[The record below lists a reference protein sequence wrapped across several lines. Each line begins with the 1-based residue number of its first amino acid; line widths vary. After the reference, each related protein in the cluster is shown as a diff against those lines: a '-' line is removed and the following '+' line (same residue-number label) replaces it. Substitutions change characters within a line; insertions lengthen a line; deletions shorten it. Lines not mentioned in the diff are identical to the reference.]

1 MTEFHG
7 LSAVVSRKVMVK
19 PRLQIRYPKLSGLP
33 NRKAEAEMN
42 DRILSLVYGLIRD
55 QGFVRNAT
63 IEMTGKFDVPLNE
76 QGLISIVFQNDACP
90 KGEGSGVTVQKS
102 LTMDAWDG
110 RTYRFAD
117 LFQPDC
123 DYKSVVDA
131 ILKRQIEERKTPELE
146 WGAFRGV
153 GADQDYYLTPTQIV
167 VYGQLL
173 GDTPDASGIAAF
185 AIPHDQ
191 LADVADPNGPIGRL
205 IRVAA

>member
-1 MTEFHG
+1 MTEFHD

-19 PRLQIRYPKLSGLP
+19 PRLQVRYPKLSGLP
-33 NRKAEAEMN
+33 DRKAEAKMN
-42 DRILSLVYGLIRD
+42 DRILSLVYGMIRD
-55 QGFVRNAT
+55 QGFVRDAT
-63 IEMTGKFDVPLNE
+63 MEMTGKFDVSLNGK
-76 QGLISIVFQNDACP
+76 GLVSIVFQNDACP

-117 LFQPDC
+117 LFRPDC

-131 ILKRQIEERKTPELE
+131 ILKRQIEEQETPDLE
-146 WGAFRGV
+146 QIAFRGV

-167 VYGQLL
+167 VYGPLL
-173 GDTPDASGIAAF
+173 GDTPDASGITAF
-185 AIPHDQ
+185 AIPYDQ

-205 IRVAA
+205 IRAAA